1 VTSGEAAVMQLLAS
15 VATEAGVLDA
25 VVNPTPKPERKVTCP
40 SCGEEFA
47 PRG

>member
-1 VTSGEAAVMQLLAS
+1 MQLLAS

-25 VVNPTPKPERKVTCP
+25 VVNPTSKPERKVICP